1 MPTVHLEVSGRVQGV
16 GFRWFVAE
24 KGRSLGLAGWV
35 RNRPDGSVELA
46 AAGAEQALERLRS
59 AVTRGPSGAFVE
71 AIREL
76 PIETLGDLP
85 SPFSI
90 VRG

>member
-1 MPTVHLEVSGRVQGV
+1 MSTVHLEVLGRVQGV

-24 KGRSLGLAGWV
+24 KGRRLGLAGWV

-46 AAGAEQALERLRS
+46 ASGEPPAIDRLRTEV
-59 AVTRGPSGAFVE
+59 ARGPQGAWV
-71 AIREL
+71 ATVREL
-76 PIETLGDLP
+76 PVDGVGDLP
-85 SPFSI
+85 SPFAI